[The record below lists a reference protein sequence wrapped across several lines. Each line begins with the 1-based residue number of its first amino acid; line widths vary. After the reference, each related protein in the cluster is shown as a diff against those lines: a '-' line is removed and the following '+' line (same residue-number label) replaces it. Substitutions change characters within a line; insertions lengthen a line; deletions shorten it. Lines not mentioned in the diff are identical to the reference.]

1 MSTTKFDMTPADVA
15 RQELIAWIES
25 SDRTTDDLQAMIAT
39 YAGLLQIAIEK
50 FYQLKNVNNG

>member
-1 MSTTKFDMTPADVA
+1 MSTKFDMTPADVA
-15 RQELIAWIES
+15 RQELIDWIES